1 MTGYHGTT
9 DANWALHV
17 GACLATD
24 SDIAENYA
32 AEWATASK
40 LARVV
45 EVQVDLTG
53 LNVVEAEAGDR
64 DSQDWAGDSAASVAA
79 YVAAGAD
86 VLVYEDEDYRGRTHE
101 TYRLVSERALAA
113 AKVVAVEVL
122 GDDEDED

>member
-1 MTGYHGTT
+1 MTGYHGTSRN
-9 DANWALHV
+9 DWVLHV
-17 GACLATD
+17 GLCLVED

-45 EVQVDLTG
+45 EVELDLNG

-64 DSQDWAGDSAASVAA
+64 DSATWAGDSAASIAA

-86 VLVYEDEDYRGRTHE
+86 VITYEDEDYRGRSHI
-101 TYRLVSERALAA
+101 TYRLVSERAVAA
-113 AKVVAVEVL
+113 ARVVADQVL
-122 GDDEDED
+122 GDDDED